1 MAALIPRPDYPPY
14 SATGRDEGRDEVDA
28 VLAEMERN
36 IHRTYEQA
44 AKEMK
49 KVADD
54 YFIDFT
60 IDDQKRREKVAKGE
74 MSNEE
79 YQQWRISHM
88 ATGRRYYE
96 MASVL
101 ASDMTQTNEIASGIV
116 NGYMPDV
123 FAIGYN
129 YSLYQGEMT
138 GGFQTSFTLY
148 DRDTVIRLM
157 RDNPD
162 LLPLE
167 AKVNVPE
174 DEQWNRRQ
182 ISSAITQSLMQGES
196 IDRVAE
202 RLVRS
207 VAGMN
212 ERVALRNARTA
223 TTSAENGGRYEGY
236 RNLTAAGV
244 EMVVEWCAT
253 LDGRTRHE
261 HRLLDG
267 QRQRVDEPFEVDG
280 MKILYA
286 GDPRAPQGLIWNC
299 RCTMLSWVK
308 GFEENLMLKAQTN
321 PDNMSYAEWKFAK
334 QEEYEERKA
343 RREENENKP
352 RVNPDNPSYGYAA
365 DFAPAQAASN
375 IVQIEAREQDL
386 YTFEFDIAGKDSVN
400 KYLAEMP
407 ENEQIA
413 WYRNFRSANIVID
426 KEEKDIEAYRTKTD
440 TVTLF
445 PSSSAN
451 TAFHEVSHSIED
463 KCIKVTKQTTG
474 RSLRMGQWRDYEGD
488 VFESNRVSYALRAI
502 YDARSEDGYGES
514 TFLKDM
520 AGLYDWAGIP
530 HKDGKT
536 DADGGTILQGIMDA
550 FSKFENEYGKDAG
563 ATLGDMIDAITLGEY
578 PMSVFAAGHGK
589 DYWTQNNG
597 ADLPWSEAW
606 AEISALHAM
615 GNTRA
620 IEAISQIL
628 PERTAAVE
636 EVWRCVYEGKPIEVV
651 TTEETPRRVF
661 RTVLTIS
668 SVDFQ

>member
-1 MAALIPRPDYPPY
+1 MAALIPRPNYPPY
-14 SATGRDEGRDEVDA
+14 SAAGRDEGRDEVDA
-28 VLAEMERN
+28 VLTEMERN

-101 ASDMTQTNEIASGIV
+101 ANDMTQTNEIAAGIV

-196 IDRVAE
+196 IDSVAE

-286 GDPRAPQGLIWNC
+286 GDPRAPQGLLWNC

-334 QEEYEERKA
+334 QEEYDERKA

-352 RVNPDNPSYGYAA
+352 HVNPDNPSYGYAA
-365 DFAPAQAASN
+365 DFQNAAEIAARAQEQAAPAYRFTEN
-375 IVQIEAREQDL
+375 VQGAE
-386 YTFEFDIAGKDSVN
+386 KVN
-400 KYLAEMP
+400 EHLAEMQGF
-407 ENEQIA
+407 EREQ
-413 WYRNFRSANIVID
+413 WERNLQNADIRIVERGTRPTAEYLNGVVYLFNTSSD
-426 KEEKDIEAYRTKTD
+426 D
-440 TVTLF
+440 TV
-445 PSSSAN
+445 
-451 TAFHEVSHSIED
+451 FHEVSHAID
-463 KCIKVTKQTTG
+463 NGCVNVTTEMTG
-474 RSLRMGQWRDYEGD
+474 KRMRMGQWIENEPYTMEHHSARHAA
-488 VFESNRVSYALRAI
+488 ESV
-502 YDARSEDGYGES
+502 YDAKSTDGDGKSQY
-514 TFLKDM
+514 FKDM
-520 AGLYDWAGIP
+520 SALFDWAGIP
-530 HKDGKT
+530 HENGKT
-536 DADGGTILQGIMDA
+536 TMSNSEAEVLLSDKIMEFRSRHGSDA
-550 FSKFENEYGKDAG
+550 SS
-563 ATLGDMIDAITLGEY
+563 TLSDMIDAITLGQYEVLY
-578 PMSVFAAGHGK
+578 AVHGGHG
-589 DYWTQNNG
+589 DEYWMRDASRRWG
-597 ADLPWSEAW
+597 EGW
-606 AEISALHAM
+606 AEISALHAQH
-615 GNTRA
+615 NDAALEEIR
-620 IEAISQIL
+620 QIL
-628 PERTAAVE
+628 PATTDAIET
-636 EVWRCVYEGKPIEVV
+636 VWSVVYERKPFEHR
-651 TTEETPRRVF
+651 TTEETERRVSQTVF
-661 RTVLTIS
+661 RIS
-668 SVDFQ
+668 PADI